1 MAAEASEE
9 VPRPEERYMHMSC
22 GHAKHMSCMHVMRC
36 TCNVSLHYPDDR
48 RDELSRR
55 RDRVVGEARM
65 AWADD
70 DPLHCLRMIYM
81 KMIVG

>member
-55 RDRVVGEARM
+55 RDRFVMLVREVTRAQGGGRGK
-65 AWADD
+65 DG
-70 DPLHCLRMIYM
+70 LGRR
-81 KMIVG
+81 